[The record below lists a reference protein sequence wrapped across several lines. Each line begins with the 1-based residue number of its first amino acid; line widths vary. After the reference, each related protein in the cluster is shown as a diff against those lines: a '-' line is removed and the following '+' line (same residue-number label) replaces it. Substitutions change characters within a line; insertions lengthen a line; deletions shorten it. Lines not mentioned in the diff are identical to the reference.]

1 MRFSF
6 VHAADLHLD
15 SPFRGLGSST
25 LADTLRDATLAA
37 FDTIIDRAIAVQAPF
52 VILAGDIYDG
62 PEYGL
67 RAQVRFLAGLERLAE
82 RGIRVFIAHGN
93 HDPKGGRWDLIR
105 RWPRG
110 VHVFQ
115 ASNPELVE
123 VRVEGELL
131 ARVQGVSYGERAE
144 TRNLAERFRSAPNDA
159 LHVAVL
165 HTNVGGDANH
175 HNYAPCSLADL
186 TGRGVGY
193 WALGHVHRHQILS
206 RAPSWVVYPGCTQGR
221 SFAPGEVGPKGAVV
235 VDVED
240 GRVVRVTPFE
250 TDSARF
256 FEVPLDVSATLDIGN
271 LHQSL
276 RSAAIALR
284 AQHPRHHL
292 VLRARLT
299 GRSAVHE
306 QLRDLGARQDLLT
319 ELTSDHAYG
328 GSLTWTEL
336 LDDSAPPIDLE
347 ALRSSEDL
355 RGALIETADL
365 WREQGLPPEL
375 LADLRRFD
383 LDVDRAHLEAALL
396 DALTLLE
403 STD

>member
-15 SPFRGLGSST
+15 SPFRGLGTSA

-82 RGIRVFIAHGN
+82 RGVRVFVAHGN

-105 RWPRG
+105 RWPEG

-115 ASNPELVE
+115 ASNPEFVE
-123 VRVEGELL
+123 VRVEGRLL
-131 ARVQGVSYGERAE
+131 ARIQGVSYGEREE
-144 TRNLAERFRSAPNDA
+144 TRNLAAKFRPAPNDA

-165 HTNVGGDANH
+165 HTNVGGDPNH
-175 HNYAPCSLADL
+175 GNYAPCSLADL
-186 TGRGVGY
+186 TGRGIGY
-193 WALGHVHRHQILS
+193 WALGHVHRHQVLS

-221 SFAPGEVGPKGAVV
+221 SFAQGELGPKGAVV

-240 GRVVRVTPFE
+240 GRVVGVTPFE

-256 FEVPLDVSATLDIGN
+256 FEIPLDITTTLDIGS

-276 RSAAIALR
+276 RSAAMTLR
-284 AQHPRHHL
+284 ARHPNHHL

-299 GRSAVHE
+299 GRSVLHE
-306 QLRDLGARQDLLT
+306 QLRDLGARQDLLA
-319 ELTSDHAYG
+319 ELSFDHGTG
-328 GSLTWTEL
+328 GSSTWTEI
-336 LDDSAPPIDLE
+336 LDDSAPPIDID

-365 WREQGLPPEL
+365 WRERGLPPEL

-383 LDVDRAHLEAALL
+383 REVDRGHIDAALL

>member
-15 SPFRGLGSST
+15 SPFRGLGT
-25 LADTLRDATLAA
+25 AGLADTLRDATLAA
-37 FDTIIDRAIAVQAPF
+37 FDTVIDRAIAVQAAF
-52 VILAGDIYDG
+52 VIFAGDLYDG

-105 RWPRG
+105 RWPEG
-110 VHVFQ
+110 VFVFQ
-115 ASNPELVE
+115 ASNPQLVE
-123 VRVEGELL
+123 VRVDGELL
-131 ARVQGVSYGERAE
+131 ARVQGVSYGERQE
-144 TRNLAERFRSAPNDA
+144 TRNLATKFRPAPDDA

-165 HTNVGGDANH
+165 HTNVGGDPNH
-175 HNYAPCSLADL
+175 GNYAPCSLADL
-186 TGRGVGY
+186 TGRGIGY

-206 RAPSWVVYPGCTQGR
+206 SAPSWVVYPGCTQGR
-221 SFAPGEVGPKGAVV
+221 SFAPGDMGPKGAVV
-235 VDVED
+235 VEVED
-240 GRVVRVTPFE
+240 GRVLGVTPFE

-256 FEVPLDVSATLDIGN
+256 FEVPLDITPCADIGS
-271 LHQSL
+271 LHQLL

-284 AQHPRHHL
+284 ADNPRHHL

-299 GRSAVHE
+299 GRSALHE
-306 QLRDLGARQDLLT
+306 QLRDPGARQDLLM
-319 ELTSDHAYG
+319 ELTIDHANG
-328 GSLTWTEL
+328 GSVTWTGI
-336 LDDSAPPIDLE
+336 LDDSAPPIDLD

-365 WREQGLPPEL
+365 WLEQGLPSEL
-375 LADLRRFD
+375 LADLRRIHGD
-383 LDVDRAHLEAALL
+383 IDRAFIEAALL